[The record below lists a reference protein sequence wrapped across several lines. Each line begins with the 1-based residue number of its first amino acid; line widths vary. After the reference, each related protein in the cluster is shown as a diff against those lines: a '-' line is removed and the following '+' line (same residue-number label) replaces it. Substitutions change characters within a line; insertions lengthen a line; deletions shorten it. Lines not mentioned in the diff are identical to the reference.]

1 MIYNDN
7 EYQKAMIDW
16 KNYWTWIKERN
27 PNRWIAQEKGEIN
40 YDTKNMQHCIRLLL
54 STKNILTKG
63 EPIVRFEGDTLAF
76 S

>member
-1 MIYNDN
+1 
-7 EYQKAMIDW
+7 MIDW